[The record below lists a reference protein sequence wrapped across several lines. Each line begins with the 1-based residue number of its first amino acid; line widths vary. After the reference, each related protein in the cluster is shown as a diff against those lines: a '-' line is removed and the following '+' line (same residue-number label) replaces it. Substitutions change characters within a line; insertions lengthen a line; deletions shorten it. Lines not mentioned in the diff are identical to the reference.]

1 MKKLITALMVMALL
15 ILSAAAVYATEP
27 EEGELEPQ
35 TECAHVFDA
44 EVTENQYLQT
54 PGDCATKPVYYVS
67 CSLCG
72 EAGEETFEAD
82 FYGDH
87 VYDNG
92 CDPDCNVCGETQ
104 DVEHV
109 PGDWAKDES
118 GHWHECAECGA
129 RVDEDAHAAGVDDPT
144 TCGVCGYELGP
155 DHTHDFTAQVT
166 DEAYVHTPA
175 TCQKEGVY
183 YYSCSICGE
192 KGEETFTVEKAEHV
206 FDRRET
212 EQKYIHTYGNC
223 STKAV
228 YYYSCVCGKKGTDTF
243 EVAKYGDHVYDS
255 PCDPDCNVCGRI
267 QRITHTPDDIWSSD
281 DNGHWHLC
289 VDCGAK
295 IEEGAHTP
303 GPAATPT
310 NPQICTTCRK
320 VLDVG
325 QDHTHQFGDEWISDG
340 ESHWHE
346 CACGKEAD
354 LGAHSWDDGVVF
366 QEPTTDAPGMK
377 KQTCTVCGATREQ
390 SIPKLEPVVNPTGET
405 DAGNEADGDGL
416 NVLAIVLGVL
426 LILSLSTNGILTYL
440 LLDKRK
446 RR

>member
-44 EVTENQYLQT
+44 EVTEDQYLQT
-54 PGDCATKPVYYVS
+54 PGDCATKPVYYIS

-144 TCGVCGYELGP
+144 TCGVCGYALGP

-192 KGEETFTVEKAEHV
+192 KGEETFTVEKADHV

-255 PCDPDCNVCGRI
+255 SCDPDCNVCGRI

-281 DNGHWHLC
+281 DDGHWHLC

-303 GPAATPT
+303 GPE
-310 NPQICTTCRK
+310 IGR
-320 VLDVG
+320 
-325 QDHTHQFGDEWISDG
+325 
-340 ESHWHE
+340 
-346 CACGKEAD
+346 
-354 LGAHSWDDGVVF
+354 AHV
-366 QEPTTDAPGMK
+366 
-377 KQTCTVCGATREQ
+377 
-390 SIPKLEPVVNPTGET
+390 
-405 DAGNEADGDGL
+405 
-416 NVLAIVLGVL
+416 
-426 LILSLSTNGILTYL
+426 
-440 LLDKRK
+440 
-446 RR
+446 